1 MNLDIELDSQKGD
14 VWMNEGH
21 PHIEVSFDD
30 DGNCGIWIRTG
41 PEGDVVC
48 WCDLS
53 KAVIKTMHAVSR
65 TWPMA
70 DNPE

>member
-1 MNLDIELDSQKGD
+1 MNLKIELESNAGSL
-14 VWMNEGH
+14 WMNEGH
-21 PHIEVSFDD
+21 PHIEVVFDD
-30 DGNCGIWIRTG
+30 DGRCGIWITTG
-41 PEGDVVC
+41 PEGDTVC